1 MSLQNN
7 WESIYGASL
16 KEAYHKILEANFNY
30 TDMTVTL
37 RIGIYCDQLSKET
50 NKPPV
55 YIRKVVL
62 PIDEKVVP
70 VRKPMYDYLK
80 TTTNYQESKDV

>member
-1 MSLQNN
+1 MSLQQT
-7 WESIYGASL
+7 WESVYGVSL

-30 TDMTVTL
+30 DQNTITL
-37 RIGIYCDQLSKET
+37 RIGIYCDALSKST
-50 NKPPV
+50 GKPPI